1 MIPKLHYA
9 LDTLSVEETLDCLKA
24 GVGETADIIEMGS
37 SIILSEGNKIIKYV
51 KTLCISGFDVS
62 VTEKLKLESIQ
73 DFAGLP
79 IYSFI
84 VGTAIAKSENPLK
97 QIQLFKKEIE
107 IVFG

>member
-51 KTLCISGFDVS
+51 KN
-62 VTEKLKLESIQ
+62 
-73 DFAGLP
+73 
-79 IYSFI
+79 SF
-84 VGTAIAKSENPLK
+84 T
-97 QIQLFKKEIE
+97 QYKEIR
-107 IVFG
+107 